1 MSGTMRG
8 TPNRG
13 QGRGTIPFGPGSPG
27 ASNIP
32 RPTLD
37 ASHSSH
43 TQPAPS
49 ESASGV
55 SASRQKQ
62 SKRDEA
68 IRRKLE
74 SDLSKKKH
82 LANRARHSR
91 KAPPGTVLALKPSPA
106 LQIKPTTTV
115 AEAAQLMAAKRE
127 DCVLVTDDD
136 DRIAGIFTAK
146 DLAFRVVGTGQKA
159 TNVTIAEIM
168 TKNPLCART
177 DTSAT
182 DALDLMV
189 RKGFRHL
196 PVMDENQDISGVL
209 DITKCFY
216 DAMEKLER
224 AYASSTKLYAALEGV
239 QSELGTSQPAQI
251 IQYVEALRSK
261 MSGPTLES
269 VLNGMPPTTVSVR
282 TSVKEAAMLMKENH
296 TTAVLVQ
303 DQGQITGIFTSKDVV
318 LRVIA
323 PGLDPATCSVVRV
336 MTPHPDFA
344 PMDMS
349 IQAALRKMHDGHYLN
364 LPVMNGEG
372 EIVGMVDVLK
382 LTYATLEQINT
393 MGSGDSE
400 GPAWNKFWLSLDNE
414 SESMVSGDGSHHH
427 GTMASRSLM
436 TPDHRER
443 ITDSVAPGDSA
454 SHMGVESPS
463 HSMVADQPPAEIPFP
478 FKFKAPSGRVHRL
491 QVIASHGIAELVS
504 NVAAKLGNEVEAIG
518 GVPGAE
524 EGQLTP
530 GGFALSYLDDEGDT
544 VSITTDQDLLE
555 AILLARQ
562 HHHEKVDLFV
572 HDPDQPAVVVAA
584 PQPDPIAADTPSAS
598 VAASEVRRRRAAMDE
613 EDEDEESE
621 DEDYSAVRRRRKVG
635 SRGEPEQV
643 IAGVPNEL
651 LLPGAIVTL
660 AVVIIVIRAFRRRGW
675 RLEFGV
681 RHARRALAQ
690 PARQASSCLQA
701 LTIQST
707 TTMTARAITT
717 GPAIPALAN
726 DAIHTPISQPATVS
740 KPPAIFV
747 ANAKSSR
754 RKKPDEVDKTAEL
767 YHEGQLLKRQ
777 IGRLGSN
784 VEKRYR
790 PGDLFLHPPG
800 PKDVTLELLMAS
812 QAHMGHHTSL
822 WNPANARYIFGIR
835 QGIHIIS
842 LEQTA
847 AHLRRAARVVEEVA
861 YRGGLILFVGTRPGQ
876 TQIVTQAARLARS
889 CHLFTKW
896 MPGSITNSDVI
907 LNGMQIQMLDEN
919 DEPLEGFDRHLNER
933 RPLVPDL
940 VVCLNPL
947 ENYTLLHEC
956 ALANVPTIGVV
967 DTNTEPTWVSYV
979 IPANDDSLRC
989 LAVIGSV
996 LGRAGEIGH
1005 KRRLRDAKLGIVEWK
1020 TPLDV
1025 QNFMIIQRKLARK
1038 EAERTTESDNDDEG
1052 DVS

>member
-1 MSGTMRG
+1 MRG
-8 TPNRG
+8 TPQRG
-13 QGRGTIPFGPGSPG
+13 QGRGAIPFGSSSPV

-32 RPTLD
+32 RPTLESH
-37 ASHSSH
+37 SHSSH
-43 TQPAPS
+43 SQPPPS
-49 ESASGV
+49 ETASGV

-62 SKRDEA
+62 SKRDERPPYIMPPYTYMTLDYDSYVACKQAMDADYYRQA

-106 LQIKPTTTV
+106 LQIKPSTTV

-364 LPVMNGEG
+364 LPVMNSEG

-382 LTYATLEQINT
+382 LTYATLEQVNT
-393 MGSGDSE
+393 MSSGDSE

-414 SESMVSGDGSHHH
+414 TESMVSGDGSHHH
-427 GTMASRSLM
+427 GTIASRSVM
-436 TPDHRER
+436 SPEHGRDR
-443 ITDSVAPGDSA
+443 INDSLAPGDSA
-454 SHMGVESPS
+454 SHMGADSPS
-463 HSMVADQPPAEIPFP
+463 HSMIADQPPAEIPFA

-491 QVIASHGIAELVS
+491 QVIASQGVAQLVA
-504 NVAAKLGNEVEAIG
+504 NVAAKLGNEVDAIG
-518 GVPGAE
+518 GVPAVE
-524 EGQLTP
+524 EGKLTP

-572 HDPDQPAVVVAA
+572 HDPEKPAVVVAA
-584 PQPDPIAADTPSAS
+584 PHPDPIAADTPPAS
-598 VAASEVRRRRAAMDE
+598 VATSDLRRRRAVVDDE
-613 EDEDEESE
+613 EEEE
-621 DEDYSAVRRRRKVG
+621 TDDDDYSAVRRRKKVS
-635 SRGEPEQV
+635 SRSEPEQV

-660 AVVIIVIRAFRRRGW
+660 AVVII
-675 RLEFGV
+675 GV
-681 RHARRALAQ
+681 F
-690 PARQASSCLQA
+690 
-701 LTIQST
+701 TI
-707 TTMTARAITT
+707 ARAT
-717 GPAIPALAN
+717 
-726 DAIHTPISQPATVS
+726 
-740 KPPAIFV
+740 
-747 ANAKSSR
+747 SR
-754 RKKPDEVDKTAEL
+754 
-767 YHEGQLLKRQ
+767 
-777 IGRLGSN
+777 
-784 VEKRYR
+784 
-790 PGDLFLHPPG
+790 
-800 PKDVTLELLMAS
+800 
-812 QAHMGHHTSL
+812 
-822 WNPANARYIFGIR
+822 
-835 QGIHIIS
+835 
-842 LEQTA
+842 
-847 AHLRRAARVVEEVA
+847 
-861 YRGGLILFVGTRPGQ
+861 
-876 TQIVTQAARLARS
+876 
-889 CHLFTKW
+889 
-896 MPGSITNSDVI
+896 
-907 LNGMQIQMLDEN
+907 
-919 DEPLEGFDRHLNER
+919 
-933 RPLVPDL
+933 
-940 VVCLNPL
+940 
-947 ENYTLLHEC
+947 
-956 ALANVPTIGVV
+956 
-967 DTNTEPTWVSYV
+967 
-979 IPANDDSLRC
+979 
-989 LAVIGSV
+989 
-996 LGRAGEIGH
+996 
-1005 KRRLRDAKLGIVEWK
+1005 
-1020 TPLDV
+1020 
-1025 QNFMIIQRKLARK
+1025 
-1038 EAERTTESDNDDEG
+1038 
-1052 DVS
+1052 

>member
-1 MSGTMRG
+1 MSGTVRAA
-8 TPNRG
+8 PNRG
-13 QGRGTIPFGPGSPG
+13 QGRGTSVLGPSSPG
-27 ASNIP
+27 ASSIP
-32 RPTLD
+32 RPTVE
-37 ASHSSH
+37 SHSSH
-43 TQPAPS
+43 SQLAPS
-49 ESASGV
+49 DSISSV

-91 KAPPGTVLALKPSPA
+91 KAPPGTVLALKPSQA
-106 LQIKPTTTV
+106 LQIKPATTV

-127 DCVLVTDDD
+127 DCVLVTDED

-159 TNVTIAEIM
+159 ANVTIAEIM

-303 DQGQITGIFTSKDVV
+303 DQSQITGIFTSKDVV

-336 MTPHPDFA
+336 MTPHPDLA

-393 MGSGDSE
+393 MSAGDSE

-414 SESMVSGDGSHHH
+414 TESMVSGDGSHHP
-427 GTMASRSLM
+427 GTIASRSVLS
-436 TPDHRER
+436 PEHGRER
-443 ITDSVAPGDSA
+443 MHDALAPGDSA
-454 SHMGVESPS
+454 SHIGIDSPA
-463 HSMVADQPPAEIPFP
+463 HSQVAEETPAETPFA

-491 QVIASHGIAELVS
+491 QVVASQGIAELVA
-504 NVAAKLGNEVEAIG
+504 NVATKLGHEVEALG
-518 GVPGAE
+518 GVPIVEDGKLV
-524 EGQLTP
+524 G
-530 GGFALSYLDDEGDT
+530 GGFALSYLDDEGDS

-555 AILLARQ
+555 AILLAR
-562 HHHEKVDLFV
+562 HHHNEKVDLFV
-572 HDPDQPAVVVAA
+572 HDPEKQAVPTTASHSETVTV
-584 PQPDPIAADTPSAS
+584 DTPPVSAP
-598 VAASEVRRRRAAMDE
+598 ASEVRRRRVDMNAE
-613 EDEDEESE
+613 EEDEESE
-621 DEDYSAVRRRRKVG
+621 GEAHSTVRRRRRTG
-635 SRGEPEQV
+635 SRAEAEQV

-660 AVVIIVIRAFRRRGW
+660 AVVIIGVFTIARVTIR
-675 RLEFGV
+675 EFGV
-681 RHARRALAQ
+681 RHARRALAR
-690 PARQASSCLQA
+690 PVGQACVRA
-701 LTIQST
+701 LST
-707 TTMTARAITT
+707 HTTMDTTMIGSPAISNVNGTAVQHSFT
-717 GPAIPALAN
+717 GP
-726 DAIHTPISQPATVS
+726 
-740 KPPAIFV
+740 PPAVFI
-747 ANAKSSR
+747 ANAKSAR
-754 RKKPDEVDKTAEL
+754 RRRPDEVDKTAEH
-767 YHEGQLLKRQ
+767 YHQSQDVKSK
-777 IGRLGSN
+777 IGSLGSN
-784 VEKRYR
+784 LVQRYR
-790 PGDLFLHPPG
+790 PEDVFFNPPG

-822 WNPANARYIFGIR
+822 WNPANARYIYGIR

-847 AHLRRAARVVEEVA
+847 AHLRRAARVVEEIA
-861 YRGGLILFVGTRPGQ
+861 YHGGLILFVGTRPGH
-876 TQIVTQAARLARS
+876 TPIVTQAARLSRA

-896 MPGSITNSDVI
+896 TPGSITNSDVI
-907 LNGMQIQMLDEN
+907 LSGMKLKMLDEN
-919 DEPLEGFDRHLNER
+919 DEPLSGFERHLNER
-933 RPLVPDL
+933 RPLIPDL

-947 ENYTLLHEC
+947 ENHTMLHEC
-956 ALANVPTIGVV
+956 ALANVPTIGVI
-967 DTNTEPTWVSYV
+967 DTNTEPTWVTYT

-989 LAVIGSV
+989 LAVIASV
-996 LGRAGEIGH
+996 LGRAGEMGH
-1005 KRRLRDAKLGIVEWK
+1005 SRRLADAKLGVVKWRTTLEI
-1020 TPLDV
+1020 
-1025 QNFMIIQRKLARK
+1025 QNYMAISRKRAAMQ
-1038 EAERTTESDNDDEG
+1038 AERAALFSNEDKSADAST
-1052 DVS
+1052 

>member
-13 QGRGTIPFGPGSPG
+13 QGRGTVPFGPGSPG

-37 ASHSSH
+37 NTHSHSSH

-49 ESASGV
+49 EAASGV

-400 GPAWNKFWLSLDNE
+400 GPAWNKFWLSLDHD

-443 ITDSVAPGDSA
+443 VTDSVAPGDSA
-454 SHMGVESPS
+454 SHMGAESPS

-572 HDPDQPAVVVAA
+572 HDPEQPAIVVAA
-584 PQPDPIAADTPSAS
+584 PQPDPMTADTPSAS
-598 VAASEVRRRRAAMDE
+598 VAASEVRRRRAVVDDDDE
-613 EDEDEESE
+613 EEDS
-621 DEDYSAVRRRRKVG
+621 DDDDDYSAVRRRRKVA

-660 AVVIIVIRAFRRRGW
+660 AVVII
-675 RLEFGV
+675 GV
-681 RHARRALAQ
+681 F
-690 PARQASSCLQA
+690 
-701 LTIQST
+701 TI
-707 TTMTARAITT
+707 ARAT
-717 GPAIPALAN
+717 
-726 DAIHTPISQPATVS
+726 
-740 KPPAIFV
+740 
-747 ANAKSSR
+747 SR
-754 RKKPDEVDKTAEL
+754 
-767 YHEGQLLKRQ
+767 
-777 IGRLGSN
+777 
-784 VEKRYR
+784 
-790 PGDLFLHPPG
+790 
-800 PKDVTLELLMAS
+800 
-812 QAHMGHHTSL
+812 
-822 WNPANARYIFGIR
+822 
-835 QGIHIIS
+835 
-842 LEQTA
+842 
-847 AHLRRAARVVEEVA
+847 
-861 YRGGLILFVGTRPGQ
+861 
-876 TQIVTQAARLARS
+876 
-889 CHLFTKW
+889 
-896 MPGSITNSDVI
+896 
-907 LNGMQIQMLDEN
+907 
-919 DEPLEGFDRHLNER
+919 
-933 RPLVPDL
+933 
-940 VVCLNPL
+940 
-947 ENYTLLHEC
+947 
-956 ALANVPTIGVV
+956 
-967 DTNTEPTWVSYV
+967 
-979 IPANDDSLRC
+979 
-989 LAVIGSV
+989 
-996 LGRAGEIGH
+996 
-1005 KRRLRDAKLGIVEWK
+1005 
-1020 TPLDV
+1020 
-1025 QNFMIIQRKLARK
+1025 
-1038 EAERTTESDNDDEG
+1038 
-1052 DVS
+1052 